1 MRFLGGGGPWAIHPV
16 SALAEMGCST
26 DCGVA
31 EPCPILATAG
41 LSSILTLSIS
51 PSPLCPALTC
61 QTLLLL
67 FLPYNSYL
75 AASLGTALTSRYVDA
90 ARRIDVLHQPCR
102 THSNTGPLPALSQ
115 HMLHR
120 PLIKPPAASTAL
132 IPSHH
137 PPPALASRLV
147 TVSGLQLARFLV
159 LRMLWTPA
167 WWTHLPPV
175 LGLLAYA
182 RKAPPETQ
190 LRTARLAAVPL
201 LLCVLSLWEGG
212 GCEGWEMSY
221 GAE

>member
-137 PPPALASRLV
+137 PPPGAAIQAGH
-147 TVSGLQLARFLV
+147 GLGPPAGTLSCAAHAVDPRMVDPPSPGARSAGV
-159 LRMLWTPA
+159 CQ
-167 WWTHLPPV
+167 
-175 LGLLAYA
+175 
-182 RKAPPETQ
+182 ES
-190 LRTARLAAVPL
+190 AA
-201 LLCVLSLWEGG
+201 
-212 GCEGWEMSY
+212 
-221 GAE
+221 